1 MGDSIYI
8 AFYSSCKLIAHTFR
22 KMPRGTRKT
31 NKTIPD
37 EVDPSK
43 VELVRKSSR
52 KKTVPLKLQSDE
64 TTKIGSVKNKGT
76 KLPRQKSEDTK
87 SPKVDVQPE
96 SKKDNRPKKESSTSI
111 NKSKTIEDAKST
123 EVSKSATLKTT
134 KRSRGSGKN
143 EKESKTEMS
152 LSSVDVEV

>member
-1 MGDSIYI
+1 MG
-8 AFYSSCKLIAHTFR
+8 
-22 KMPRGTRKT
+22 
-31 NKTIPD
+31 
-37 EVDPSK
+37 
-43 VELVRKSSR
+43 
-52 KKTVPLKLQSDE
+52 
-64 TTKIGSVKNKGT
+64 IGSVKNKGT

-111 NKSKTIEDAKST
+111 NKSKTIEDAEST

-134 KRSRGSGKN
+134 KRSRGSGMN

-152 LSSVDVEV
+152 LSSVDVEAGKAKRKGIKRGKSSKNDINVGK